1 MNFYSELAKYYDLV
15 FPFEKTIGSFL
26 RRHMPEGGSGK
37 VNLLD
42 IACGTG
48 VYTAYLAENNIR
60 ITGLDADEEMIAE
73 AVMKFKK
80 KDVEFI
86 TGDMLNLRKVLGERK
101 FNGIYCIGNSV
112 VHLENEKEIELF
124 LDQCRSILIPGGILI
139 IQIINFDRIIDQKIR
154 SLPTLETEKIEF
166 RRNYRLLDDSHVSF
180 NTVITIK
187 QSGKSFSNSIPLIP
201 LRRNKL
207 IEILENTGF
216 EVIDTF
222 GSYSEEGWE
231 EGSFLTIIRAQ
242 IPLNRKIP

>member
-26 RRHMPEGGSGK
+26 RRHMPEGGSDQ

-48 VYTAYLAENNIR
+48 IYTAYLAEDNIR
-60 ITGLDADEEMIAE
+60 IVGLDADEEMIAE

-80 KDVEFI
+80 RDVEFI
-86 TGDMLNLRKVLGERK
+86 TGDMLNLQKVLGEKK

-139 IQIINFDRIIDQKIR
+139 IQIINFDRILEQNIR
-154 SLPTLETEKIEF
+154 SLPTLDDREVEF
-166 RRNYRLLDDSHVSF
+166 KRNYRPLDNDHVSF
-180 NTVITIK
+180 DTEITIK
-187 QSGKSFSNSIPLIP
+187 RNGKSFTNSIPLIP
-201 LRRNKL
+201 LKKNKL
-207 IEILENTGF
+207 IKILENTGF